1 LPAGPSFV
9 DVGRQLRADQ
19 ALSVRLTGHSDLS
32 FESENPHFSDE
43 KCDAGS
49 DAKLKEDVLA
59 SRVLWMSLGHPLA
72 GFWVFVS
79 STTANGGRA
88 SCVDDMKRS
97 NVGLFI
103 PRFSDTLSSTAGA
116 GLLSAFNVSCI
127 IAQILWG
134 FLTDVN
140 RAYDRLSKDSDAG

>member
-1 LPAGPSFV
+1 VCVCVCVF
-9 DVGRQLRADQ
+9 
-19 ALSVRLTGHSDLS
+19 LTEHGDLFS
-32 FESENPHFSDE
+32 KPENPHFSDE
-43 KCDAGS
+43 KCNAGS

-59 SRVLWMSLGHPLA
+59 SRVLWVSLGHPLA
-72 GFWVFVS
+72 GVWVFVS
-79 STTANGGRA
+79 STSANGGRV
-88 SCVDDMKRS
+88 SCVDVLKRS

-134 FLTDVN
+134 FLTDVS
-140 RAYDRLSKDSDAG
+140 RACDRFNKNSDAG